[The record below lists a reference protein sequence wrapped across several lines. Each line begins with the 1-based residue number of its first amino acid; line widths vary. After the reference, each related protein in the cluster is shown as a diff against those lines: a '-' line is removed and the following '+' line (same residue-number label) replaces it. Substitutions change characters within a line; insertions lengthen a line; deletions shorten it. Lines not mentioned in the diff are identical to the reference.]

1 MFTKPSGHLEC
12 LAPTAL
18 GQFSIYPDVSRANRI
33 AVWAPAIIKYSATGT
48 FRNGDAKLFVRLGRG
63 KNADWRVESLRI
75 EPRNEGP
82 TMKKVCLAAFA
93 GLLFTTSTVAALRS
107 SASCDKECLLKTADT
122 YLAAL
127 VAHDASKAPM
137 TANAKFTEQTKELKV
152 GDGGLWKSAISVS
165 TTYSIPVAD
174 PVSQQIGMLVMLKAD
189 AKAWPAPPARGNAP
203 APDANAPADIQ
214 LALRLKVVDRK
225 ITEAE
230 HIIARIS
237 APSQLNALKTPRAA
251 FAQTVPKAQ
260 RAPRNILLLIGNSY
274 YDALTQNN
282 GELAPFADDCGRR
295 ENGMHTAGAG
305 RPADAPP
312 PPAGFGDTPTDCAGQ
327 LTSRAMSY
335 ITSIDLRRVTIADEE
350 RGLVFGLTMFRQTM
364 EQKTI
369 TILQKDGT
377 MSERPMNFAPFDL
390 EAAHI
395 FKIYGDKIHE
405 IEAMGFTLPLYSKNG
420 WYPFTK

>member
-1 MFTKPSGHLEC
+1 M
-12 LAPTAL
+12 
-18 GQFSIYPDVSRANRI
+18 R
-33 AVWAPAIIKYSATGT
+33 
-48 FRNGDAKLFVRLGRG
+48 
-63 KNADWRVESLRI
+63 
-75 EPRNEGP
+75 
-82 TMKKVCLAAFA
+82 M
-93 GLLFTTSTVAALRS
+93 TVAVAAAAVLCAA
-107 SASCDKECLLKTADT
+107 SAASAQSVTSCDKACLLSTADA

-137 TANAKFTEQTKELKV
+137 APNAKFTEQTKVLKV
-152 GDGGLWKSAISVS
+152 GEEGLWKSALSVS
-165 TTYSIPVAD
+165 PTFKIPVAD
-174 PVSQQIGMLVMLKAD
+174 PVSQQIGLIVMMKAQGS
-189 AKAWPAPPARGNAP
+189 AFPAPPGRGRGP
-203 APDANAPADIQ
+203 APDPSAPADIQ
-214 LALRLKVVDRK
+214 LALRLKVVDKK

-237 APSQLNALKTPRAA
+237 APSQLNALKTPRPA
-251 FAQTVPKAQ
+251 FFQPVPPAQ
-260 RAPRNILLLIGNSY
+260 RSRRNVLLLIGNAY

-282 GELAPFADDCGRR
+282 GELAPFAADCGRR

-327 LTSRAMSY
+327 LTSCAMSY

-350 RGLVFGLTMFRQTM
+350 RGLVFGLSMFRHPM

-369 TILQKDGT
+369 TILKQDGST
-377 MSERPMNFAPFDL
+377 SERPMDFAPFDL

-395 FKIYGDKIHE
+395 YKIYGDQIHE

-420 WYPFTK
+420 WNPFIK

>member
-1 MFTKPSGHLEC
+1 
-12 LAPTAL
+12 
-18 GQFSIYPDVSRANRI
+18 
-33 AVWAPAIIKYSATGT
+33 
-48 FRNGDAKLFVRLGRG
+48 
-63 KNADWRVESLRI
+63 
-75 EPRNEGP
+75 
-82 TMKKVCLAAFA
+82 MKTLLAAVLGA
-93 GLLFTTSTVAALRS
+93 VMMTVVLPPAAMAQS
-107 SASCDKECLLKTADT
+107 GGSCDRACLLSTADA

-127 VAHDASKAPM
+127 VAHDSSRAPI
-137 TANAKFTEQTKELKV
+137 APGAKFTEQTKVMKV
-152 GDGGLWKSAISVS
+152 GDEGLWKTAISIS
-165 TTYSIPVAD
+165 PTFKIPVAD

-189 AKAWPAPPARGNAP
+189 GKAWPAPPARGNSPSPQA
-203 APDANAPADIQ
+203 ASAEPADLQ
-214 LALRLKVVDRK
+214 LALRLKIVDRK

-230 HIIARIS
+230 HIIARIA

-251 FAQTVPKAQ
+251 FFQTVPRAQ
-260 RAPRNILLLIGNSY
+260 RDARNILLLVGNSY

-312 PPAGFGDTPTDCAGQ
+312 PPGGFGGTPTDCAGQ

-335 ITSIDLRRVTIADEE
+335 INSIDLRRIWIADEE
-350 RGLVFGLTMFRQTM
+350 RGLAFGLTMFRHPM

-369 TILQKDGT
+369 TILNKDGST
-377 MSERPMNFAPFDL
+377 AERPMNFAPFDL

-420 WYPFTK
+420 WNPFTK

>member
-1 MFTKPSGHLEC
+1 
-12 LAPTAL
+12 
-18 GQFSIYPDVSRANRI
+18 
-33 AVWAPAIIKYSATGT
+33 
-48 FRNGDAKLFVRLGRG
+48 
-63 KNADWRVESLRI
+63 
-75 EPRNEGP
+75 
-82 TMKKVCLAAFA
+82 MKTLLAAFI
-93 GLLFTTSTVAALRS
+93 GVALTA
-107 SASCDKECLLKTADT
+107 SAAAAQSGGAACDRACLLSTADA

-137 TANAKFTEQTKELKV
+137 AAGAKFTEQTKVMKV
-152 GDGGLWKSAISVS
+152 GDEGLWTSAISTS
-165 TTYSIPVAD
+165 TAFKIPVAD
-174 PVSQQIGMLVMLKAD
+174 PVSQQIGMIVMMKAD
-189 AKAWPAPPARGNAP
+189 GKAFPAPPARGNAP
-203 APDANAPADIQ
+203 SPSPQAASAEPADIQ

-230 HIIARIS
+230 HLIARIG

-251 FAQTVPKAQ
+251 FFQTVPKAQ

-305 RPADAPP
+305 RPADAPAP
-312 PPAGFGDTPTDCAGQ
+312 PGGFGGTPTDCAGQ

-335 ITSIDLRRVTIADEE
+335 INAIDLRRVTIADEE
-350 RGLVFGLTMFRQTM
+350 RGLAFGLTMFRHPM

-369 TILQKDGT
+369 TVINKDGST
-377 MSERPMNFAPFDL
+377 AERPMNFAPFDL

-395 FKIYGDKIHE
+395 FKISGDKIHE